1 MQKRM
6 PKCKTYVKRPKVKPP
21 IKRVPSRNISSG
33 YYNRDYPVDLSIV
46 VHLQSFPTL
55 RFFLIWCYKLQT
67 RERARGARRKNDRQ
81 PHPLLFGRWGS
92 GVTKNL
98 VEYLVEW
105 PPKIEKN
112 ITPVMVLLQVA
123 L

>member
-1 MQKRM
+1 MY
-6 PKCKTYVKRPKVKPP
+6 TT
-21 IKRVPSRNISSG
+21 SS
-33 YYNRDYPVDLSIV
+33 
-46 VHLQSFPTL
+46 
-55 RFFLIWCYKLQT
+55 
-67 RERARGARRKNDRQ
+67 RERARGARQKNDRQ
-81 PHPLLFGRWGS
+81 PDPLLFGRWGG

-112 ITPVMVLLQVA
+112 ITPIMVLLQVA

>member
-1 MQKRM
+1 MIDSLIH
-6 PKCKTYVKRPKVKPP
+6 YYSGGGAAV
-21 IKRVPSRNISSG
+21 VP
-33 YYNRDYPVDLSIV
+33 
-46 VHLQSFPTL
+46 Q
-55 RFFLIWCYKLQT
+55 
-67 RERARGARRKNDRQ
+67 
-81 PHPLLFGRWGS
+81 
-92 GVTKNL
+92 KNL

>member
-1 MQKRM
+1 MR
-6 PKCKTYVKRPKVKPP
+6 T
-21 IKRVPSRNISSG
+21 
-33 YYNRDYPVDLSIV
+33 DSIV
-46 VHLQSFPTL
+46 ESARVARAGKMIDS
-55 RFFLIWCYKLQT
+55 LIHYYSGG
-67 RERARGARRKNDRQ
+67 GAAVVSQ
-81 PHPLLFGRWGS
+81 
-92 GVTKNL
+92 KNL